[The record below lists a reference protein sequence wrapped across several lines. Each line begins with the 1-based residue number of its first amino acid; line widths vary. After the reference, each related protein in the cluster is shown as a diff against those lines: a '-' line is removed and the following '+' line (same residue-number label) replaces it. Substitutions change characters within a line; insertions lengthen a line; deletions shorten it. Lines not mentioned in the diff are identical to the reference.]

1 MRDLLLV
8 GSIPL
13 ADANSVFEAVGA
25 LSPHLAWVPDGET
38 GDRSNWTQWQGDVFQ
53 NAPALEVAS
62 IRMIQGGHPYPQ
74 FRLAK
79 DKAPRDIALGP
90 LGYAKAARES
100 YEVFRGWRDRG
111 AFRPGTRFQVSLP
124 TPFAVVIPFFG
135 ADAANEIWPVY
146 ERKLFEELD
155 EICQSIPNNDLAVQW
170 DIACEIHRV
179 LEVPGMPERFAV
191 MDGIVRAANNVPPE
205 VHLGIHL
212 CYGDPGHK
220 HIIEPKSVGL
230 MVDMSNPL
238 AQEINRPINWLHM
251 PVPRDR
257 DDDAYFEPLRRLKLR
272 DGTKF
277 FLGLIHLTDGLEG
290 GKRRIATAARFHDNF
305 GLATECGFGRRPP
318 ETIRDLIALHESVA
332 KLN

>member
-13 ADANSVFEAVGA
+13 ADADGVFEAVGV
-25 LSPHLAWVPDGET
+25 LSPYLAWVPDGET
-38 GDRSNWTQWQGDVFQ
+38 GDRSNWTQWQGDVFRKS
-53 NAPALEVAS
+53 PALEVAS
-62 IRMIQGGHPYPQ
+62 TRMIQGGHPYPQ
-74 FRLAK
+74 FRLTK
-79 DKAPRDIALGP
+79 DRRPRDLELGS

-100 YEVFRGWRDRG
+100 YEVFRDWRDRG
-111 AFRPGTRFQVSLP
+111 AFRLGTRFQVSLP

-135 ADAANEIWPVY
+135 ADATNEIWPVY
-146 ERKLFEELD
+146 EQKLFEELD
-155 EICQSIPNNDLAVQW
+155 QICGSIPNEDLAIQW

-179 LEVPGMPERFAV
+179 LEVPGMAERFAV
-191 MDGIVRAANNVPPE
+191 MDGIVRAANKVPHD

-230 MVDMSNPL
+230 MVDISNHL
-238 AQEINRPINWLHM
+238 AREINRPINWLHM

-257 DDDAYFEPLRRLKLR
+257 DDRAYFDPLRALEQR
-272 DGTKF
+272 DETRV
-277 FLGLIHLTDGLEG
+277 FLGLIHLTDGLDG
-290 GKRRIATAARFHDNF
+290 AKRRIATATSFHENF

-318 ETIRDLIALHESVA
+318 GTIRDLIALHESVA

>member
-1 MRDLLLV
+1 
-8 GSIPL
+8 
-13 ADANSVFEAVGA
+13 
-25 LSPHLAWVPDGET
+25 
-38 GDRSNWTQWQGDVFQ
+38 
-53 NAPALEVAS
+53 
-62 IRMIQGGHPYPQ
+62 
-74 FRLAK
+74 
-79 DKAPRDIALGP
+79 
-90 LGYAKAARES
+90 
-100 YEVFRGWRDRG
+100 
-111 AFRPGTRFQVSLP
+111 
-124 TPFAVVIPFFG
+124 
-135 ADAANEIWPVY
+135 
-146 ERKLFEELD
+146 
-155 EICQSIPNNDLAVQW
+155 
-170 DIACEIHRV
+170 
-179 LEVPGMPERFAV
+179 V